1 MKRNSDLWRVVWLIF
16 VVTASANYIVP
27 IFPLYQQQFDLK
39 TGTLTALFSAYLL
52 SLIPLLISARWL
64 LERFKVFYLAGAS
77 LGLVLL
83 SAILGLVS
91 PNLVLLFFIRILQG
105 AGVGLF
111 MGVLN
116 ALLVE
121 NILVSEQA
129 KATKLTGLITL
140 LGFGVGPLLCAV
152 MAQTFLAN
160 AIHAVYFVLLSLAV
174 SGIGIWLSL
183 KNKQHTNQAQSDFV
197 ATMAVKI
204 QPVFW
209 QVIAPAIFIMY
220 ALNGCILAFLPSYTR
235 TLLNSKNLM
244 LSGFLM
250 FILLSGGLVL
260 QKLAGIASPFK
271 KLQIGLIFLLV
282 GTMCVI
288 LGGKYGQLAW
298 LLIGVICHAIAT
310 TWIYPSTVTL
320 SSNLVEAKDRT
331 SILIRLYVIGYVGL
345 GLPTLIIGQIANH
358 LGMVK
363 ALSIGWGVAF
373 MATLCVL
380 YRARKLKICHK

>member
-1 MKRNSDLWRVVWLIF
+1 
-16 VVTASANYIVP
+16 
-27 IFPLYQQQFDLK
+27 
-39 TGTLTALFSAYLL
+39 
-52 SLIPLLISARWL
+52 
-64 LERFKVFYLAGAS
+64 
-77 LGLVLL
+77 
-83 SAILGLVS
+83 
-91 PNLVLLFFIRILQG
+91 
-105 AGVGLF
+105 
-111 MGVLN
+111 
-116 ALLVE
+116 
-121 NILVSEQA
+121 
-129 KATKLTGLITL
+129 
-140 LGFGVGPLLCAV
+140 

-160 AIHAVYFVLLSLAV
+160 AIHTVYFVLLSLAV

-197 ATMAVKI
+197 AATAVKI

-331 SILIRLYVIGYVGL
+331 PILIRLYVIGYVGL

-373 MATLCVL
+373 MAALCVL
-380 YRARKLKICHK
+380 YRARKLKICYK

>member
-129 KATKLTGLITL
+129 KATKLT
-140 LGFGVGPLLCAV
+140 
-152 MAQTFLAN
+152 
-160 AIHAVYFVLLSLAV
+160 
-174 SGIGIWLSL
+174 
-183 KNKQHTNQAQSDFV
+183 
-197 ATMAVKI
+197 
-204 QPVFW
+204 
-209 QVIAPAIFIMY
+209 
-220 ALNGCILAFLPSYTR
+220 
-235 TLLNSKNLM
+235 
-244 LSGFLM
+244 
-250 FILLSGGLVL
+250 
-260 QKLAGIASPFK
+260 
-271 KLQIGLIFLLV
+271 
-282 GTMCVI
+282 
-288 LGGKYGQLAW
+288 
-298 LLIGVICHAIAT
+298 
-310 TWIYPSTVTL
+310 
-320 SSNLVEAKDRT
+320 
-331 SILIRLYVIGYVGL
+331 
-345 GLPTLIIGQIANH
+345 
-358 LGMVK
+358 
-363 ALSIGWGVAF
+363 
-373 MATLCVL
+373 
-380 YRARKLKICHK
+380 